1 MTTRIINASAH
12 CLPMIADGSIH
23 VITTS
28 PPYWGLR
35 AYAGEPI
42 PATVLD
48 PFHGSGTSAQ
58 VSVANRRSYIGV
70 DISAEYLDAHDRIS
84 GVQIKLI

>member
-1 MTTRIINASAH
+1 MEVKTTGWRPT
-12 CLPMIADGSIH
+12 CECE
-23 VITTS
+23 
-28 PPYWGLR
+28 
-35 AYAGEPI
+35 AGEPI